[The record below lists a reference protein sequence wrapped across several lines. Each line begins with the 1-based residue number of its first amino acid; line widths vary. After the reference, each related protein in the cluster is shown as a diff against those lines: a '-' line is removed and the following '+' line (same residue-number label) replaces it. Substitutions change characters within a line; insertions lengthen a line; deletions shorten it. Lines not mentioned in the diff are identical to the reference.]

1 MSEENNGLELDKI
14 ITKISQIEVPD
25 LSNEHLS
32 YKGQRVQK
40 PDYKGEEKR
49 HIHII
54 TIRMLYGLALCAC
67 LIAIVIVSHLILP
80 KHCRWLEHEEVM
92 NLKSIFVSGVGG
104 AILAKFANKF

>member
-1 MSEENNGLELDKI
+1 MSKEDNVLGLDKI
-14 ITKISQIEVPD
+14 ITKISQIKVPD

-32 YKGQRVQK
+32 DKGEKVQK
-40 PDYKGEEKR
+40 PDYKSQEKK

-54 TIRMLYGLALCAC
+54 TIGMLYGLALCAC
-67 LIAIVIVSHLILP
+67 AIAIVIVLHLTLP
-80 KHCRWLEHEEVM
+80 KHHRWLEHEEVM